1 MIGEV
6 SILKVLVTG
15 PGTIGASLALACA
28 AHGHSVTLLGR
39 REASL
44 ASAQKLISRCARELE
59 ESVLAPAE
67 FDGWQDRITMTTR
80 LQDVP
85 TGCEI
90 AIESINEEVTAK
102 QKIIADLEA
111 HLQKDAVLASST
123 SGLPVDQIAANCV
136 RASQFAVAH
145 FANPPHLMPVVE
157 VVPGSDTSPE
167 TISAIE
173 AFVRSLNKT
182 PVRLSRDVPGHLFNR
197 IQFAMLREA
206 MALVEQGIATP
217 DQVDTVV
224 KRGLALRLA
233 EEGPLEKIDLA
244 GLQLVHDVATYLYP
258 HLDNSDEP
266 RLLKKMLGENNNGS
280 MPGKRFY
287 TWTAE
292 REDRVLARRNAEI
305 IRHLQRLKMEE

>member
-1 MIGEV
+1 MIGEI
-6 SILKVLVTG
+6 SILNVLVTG

-28 AHGHSVTLLGR
+28 VHGHCVTLLGR

-44 ASAQKLISRCARELE
+44 ASAQKLISRCASELE
-59 ESVLAPAE
+59 ESALAPAE
-67 FDGWQDRITMTTR
+67 FDGWQGRITMTTR
-80 LQDVP
+80 
-85 TGCEI
+85 
-90 AIESINEEVTAK
+90 
-102 QKIIADLEA
+102 LEA

-266 RLLKKMLGENNNGS
+266 RLLKKMLDENNNGS
-280 MPGKRFY
+280 RPEKRFY

>member
-1 MIGEV
+1 M
-6 SILKVLVTG
+6 
-15 PGTIGASLALACA
+15 TI
-28 AHGHSVTLLGR
+28 
-39 REASL
+39 
-44 ASAQKLISRCARELE
+44 
-59 ESVLAPAE
+59 
-67 FDGWQDRITMTTR
+67 R

-85 TGCEI
+85 IACDI
-90 AIESINEEVTAK
+90 AIEAINEELTAK
-102 QKIIADLEA
+102 QEIIAAMEA
-111 HLQKDAVLASST
+111 HLQKDVVLASST
-123 SGLPVDQIAANCV
+123 SGLPVDQIAANSV

-157 VVPGSDTSPE
+157 VVPGKQTSAK
-167 TISAIE
+167 TITVIE

-182 PVRLSRDVPGHLFNR
+182 PVRLDRDVPGHLFNR

-258 HLDNSDEP
+258 HLDNSEKP
-266 RLLKKMLGENNNGS
+266 RLLEKMLEEGKRGS
-280 MPGKRFY
+280 RTGKRFY

-292 REDRVLARRNAEI
+292 SEARVLARRNAEI
-305 IRHLQRLKMEE
+305 IRHLQRLKKEE